1 MSYWGVDGAQCKSG
15 DGVCG
20 QDTLGGFWTSAD
32 WGARDPV
39 LGQKPVATGSVWSN
53 QR

>member
-1 MSYWGVDGAQCKSG
+1 MQVG

-20 QDTLGGFWTSAD
+20 QDTLAGFWTLAD
-32 WGARDPV
+32 WGARDLG
-39 LGQKPVATGSVWSN
+39 LGQKPVATGSGWSN